1 MGFFLVFASYSWMM
15 LVRFLNVLCIPL
27 SFLFFS
33 RSDHVFLLIF
43 FFSSIAPPLLACCG
57 LLTSWFA
64 TTCYILLRF
73 AELFLLVS
81 TCYDLFICPGLL
93 RLANRLSWLILAFY
107 GLLNPSNV
115 LMCLGLFWLATIYQI
130 FAWLATDCR
139 VFLACRGLQRRTTRE
154 RAKLTDINFKTNIC

>member
-1 MGFFLVFASYSWMM
+1 MNDARAFSQCCVCSFIFLV
-15 LVRFLNVLCIPL
+15 
-27 SFLFFS
+27 FLFFS
-33 RSDHVFLLIF
+33 RSDHLF
-43 FFSSIAPPLLACCG
+43 FFSLFLVLSIPFFCFFSFISPPLLDCCG

-64 TTCYILLRF
+64 TTCY
-73 AELFLLVS
+73 
-81 TCYDLFICPGLL
+81 GLL
-93 RLANRLSWLILAFY
+93 SYSYLFQPVTTCSFVLACCDLLIDYPDLLWLFY

-115 LMCLGLFWLATIYQI
+115 LMCLGLFWLPTICQI